1 MISQQLR
8 TIGQGLVLIAG
19 VLGVIAVG
27 LWFRP
32 NAVEPEA
39 HGRVILAEAAPEG
52 IPDSG
57 RQREIMIQ
65 QLQTL
70 NDRLAA
76 IEEGLKEGR
85 FQVQVLEPESRAKEE
100 VKETPR

>member
-32 NAVEPEA
+32 NVMEPEA
-39 HGRVILAEAAPEG
+39 HGRMVLAETAPVG
-52 IPDSG
+52 IPDAG

-65 QLQTL
+65 QLQAL

-85 FQVQVLEPESRAKEE
+85 FQVQVLEPKGRAEKE
-100 VKETPR
+100 VKETPQ